1 MQRKSHNGSKRVAL
15 WAENPHSLKLRCG
28 YGAERARQR
37 SFKPRSEFNFLFRD
51 TAGFLDGFD
60 WERNTKLISV
70 LDTHLLWHFPP
81 IHAITK
87 NMQEPFYKN
96 GLKFTCKRCSFCCG
110 HSPGFVYLSK
120 SDLERLCAYFKMT
133 APDFAQK
140 YCRWANYYHGTTV
153 LALQEQKN
161 YDCILWKDGCTAY
174 QARPLQCSTYP
185 FWSWMVQDKATW
197 DEVAKDC
204 PGMNSGQL
212 WPKDYIDKTITAY
225 DQNTPITKEQFD
237 TLYSA

>member
-1 MQRKSHNGSKRVAL
+1 
-15 WAENPHSLKLRCG
+15 
-28 YGAERARQR
+28 
-37 SFKPRSEFNFLFRD
+37 
-51 TAGFLDGFD
+51 
-60 WERNTKLISV
+60 
-70 LDTHLLWHFPP
+70 
-81 IHAITK
+81 
-87 NMQEPFYKN
+87 MQEPFYKN

-185 FWSWMVQDKATW
+185 FWSWMVKDQATW
-197 DEVAKDC
+197 NEVAQDC

-212 WPKDYIDKTITAY
+212 WPKDYIDKTSTAY

-237 TLYSA
+237 TLYSN

>member
-1 MQRKSHNGSKRVAL
+1 MNQQQSKDS
-15 WAENPHSLKLRCG
+15 EN
-28 YGAERARQR
+28 
-37 SFKPRSEFNFLFRD
+37 
-51 TAGFLDGFD
+51 TA
-60 WERNTKLISV
+60 
-70 LDTHLLWHFPP
+70 
-81 IHAITK
+81 
-87 NMQEPFYKN
+87 PFYEH

-120 SDLERLCAYFKMT
+120 SDLECLCAYFKMT

-161 YDCILWKDGCTAY
+161 YDCILWKNGCTAY

-197 DEVAKDC
+197 EEVAKEC

-212 WPKDYIDKTITAY
+212 WPKDYIDKTSTAY
-225 DQNTPITKEQFD
+225 DQNTPITKPQFD
-237 TLYSA
+237 TLYSK

>member
-1 MQRKSHNGSKRVAL
+1 MRHRPSGVPAFASIAR
-15 WAENPHSLKLRCG
+15 SKLRC
-28 YGAERARQR
+28 
-37 SFKPRSEFNFLFRD
+37 EFATRLRGPLHGGVGWCGLALVSHSILFL
-51 TAGFLDGFD
+51 
-60 WERNTKLISV
+60 
-70 LDTHLLWHFPP
+70 HLLWHFPL

-87 NMQEPFYKN
+87 DMQEPFYKN

-140 YCRWANYYHGTTV
+140 YCRWANYYHGDTV

-185 FWSWMVQDKATW
+185 FWSWMVKDQATW
-197 DEVAKDC
+197 NEVAQDC

-212 WPKDYIDKTITAY
+212 WPKDYIDKTSTAY
-225 DQNTPITKEQFD
+225 DQNTPVTKEQFD

>member
-1 MQRKSHNGSKRVAL
+1 
-15 WAENPHSLKLRCG
+15 
-28 YGAERARQR
+28 
-37 SFKPRSEFNFLFRD
+37 
-51 TAGFLDGFD
+51 
-60 WERNTKLISV
+60 
-70 LDTHLLWHFPP
+70 
-81 IHAITK
+81 
-87 NMQEPFYKN
+87 MQEPFYKN

-185 FWSWMVQDKATW
+185 FWSWMLQDKATW
-197 DEVAKDC
+197 DEVAQDC

-212 WPKDYIDKTITAY
+212 WPKDYIDKTSTAY

-237 TLYSA
+237 TLYSVIPNLIRDL

>member
-1 MQRKSHNGSKRVAL
+1 MDVVLIVLPYYSLTNSTVSPFASPPFRGSASRL
-15 WAENPHSLKLRCG
+15 HCYRNPLRGPLHGGVGWCG
-28 YGAERARQR
+28 L
-37 SFKPRSEFNFLFRD
+37 SPR
-51 TAGFLDGFD
+51 
-60 WERNTKLISV
+60 
-70 LDTHLLWHFPP
+70 WHFPS
-81 IHAITK
+81 IHDITK
-87 NMQEPFYKN
+87 DMQEPFYKN

-120 SDLERLCAYFKMT
+120 SDLERLCEHFKMT
-133 APDFAQK
+133 ALDFAQK
-140 YCRWANYYHGTTV
+140 YCRWANYYHGDTV

-185 FWSWMVQDKATW
+185 FWSWMVKDKSAW

-225 DQNTPITKEQFD
+225 DQNTPITKPQFD
-237 TLYSA
+237 TLYSK